1 MKKLLL
7 IIASVAVPVTGV
19 AQELFRVGTKTVSKA
34 EFAYV
39 YGKNKDVG
47 ANIDPKTESEYLD
60 LYVQFKRKVAA
71 AEAMGRDTMPSF
83 VSEYNG
89 YYKQL
94 LKPYLTDKNVDE
106 RLVEEAYE
114 RMQWDV
120 RASHIMVDCAENAL
134 PSDTLKAYKNIMA
147 IKDRLDRG
155 EPFTQLA
162 ALSTDTYSAE
172 RGGDLGWFTVFGMVY
187 PFESAVYNAPEG
199 QVVGPV
205 RTQFG
210 YHLIQVTGKR
220 PARHTMQAAHIL
232 ILDTESEPNPEAKQ
246 QIDEIYAKL
255 QAGEPFAAAAMKY
268 SEDPTTAKQGGRLA
282 PFGINQMLP
291 EFEDAAFAL
300 TDDGTYSAP
309 FKTKLGWHIVM
320 RVGRNPL
327 PGRQEAERQLAQKIR
342 RDERS
347 NASQKAYVERLKRE
361 YRFDL
366 NEKNLS
372 KLLVAL
378 EKGKGVSKAAK
389 LQLATFAGS
398 ECYGTCFV
406 QASQVLDRLKKGAEA
421 TVAQTVAYAR
431 FQEFVAEL
439 MLAEAERQL
448 PTVNPEFRYLA
459 QEYREGILVF
469 ELTREKV
476 WDKAATDTLGLKA
489 FFAANRANYQWP
501 ERITGSVL
509 SGTDAKALKKAA
521 DFARQGVPVAK
532 IQKVLNVKSEV
543 VSVTDAEKL
552 ALGTEGKNARQ
563 AMLGQFTGSDKVKGA
578 FEQNGIWYVLVA
590 AERIPAGPKELSE
603 CRGQVIADFQK
614 HLEAEWMKE
623 LAKQFPLEM
632 LGSLN

>member
-7 IIASVAVPVTGV
+7 ILAAAALPGAGV

-34 EFAYV
+34 EFQYV

-83 VSEYNG
+83 VNEYNG

-106 RLVEEAYE
+106 RLVQEAYE
-114 RMQWDV
+114 RMQWDM

-134 PSDTLKAYKNIMA
+134 PSDTLRAYKQIMG

-172 RGGDLGWFTVFGMVY
+172 RGGELGWFTVFGMVY
-187 PFESAVYNAPEG
+187 PFESAVFTAPEG
-199 QVVGPV
+199 QVVGPI

-210 YHLIQVTGKR
+210 YHLIRVTGKR

-232 ILDTESEPNPEAKQ
+232 ILDTESEPNPDAKQ
-246 QIDEIYAKL
+246 QIEEVYAKL
-255 QAGEPFAAAAMKY
+255 QGGEPFAAAAMKY

-291 EFEDAAFAL
+291 EFEDAAFSL

-309 FKTKLGWHIVM
+309 FKTKLGWHIVQ

-347 NASQKAYVERLKRE
+347 NASQKAYVDRLKRE

-366 NEKNLS
+366 NEKNLD

-378 EKGKGVSKAAK
+378 EKGKGVGKAAK
-389 LQLATFAGS
+389 LQLAT
-398 ECYGTCFV
+398 YNGTEV
-406 QASQVLDRLKKGAEA
+406 VTGTAVLAKLKKETES
-421 TVAQTVAYAR
+421 TVAQNVAYAR
-431 FQEFVAEL
+431 FQEFTTEL

-448 PTVNPEFRYLA
+448 PVVNAEFRYLA

-476 WDKAATDTLGLKA
+476 WDKAAMDTLGLKA
-489 FFAANRANYQWP
+489 FFADHRANYQWP

-509 SGTDAKALKKAA
+509 SGTDAKSLKKAA
-521 DFARQGVPVAK
+521 DLARQGVPVAK

-552 ALGTEGKNARQ
+552 ALGSEGKNARQ
-563 AMLGQFTGSDKVKGA
+563 AMLGQFTGLDKVKGA
-578 FEQNGIWYVLVA
+578 FEQNGTWFVLIA
-590 AERIPAGPKELSE
+590 TERIPAGLKELSE
-603 CRGQVIADFQK
+603 CRGQVIADYQK
-614 HLEAEWMKE
+614 HLESEWMKE
-623 LAKQFPLEM
+623 LATQFPLEM
-632 LGSLN
+632 LGTL